1 MGVHLFT
8 YLTVCVLYIMRR
20 QVPYMLISSLIVI
33 LLLLNLSL
41 GKASGGNFYG
51 LFAVIMAVILLGR
64 NAGLIALGSIVL
76 IQLISGIGFTQ
87 GLWSTNTELDAY
99 NASLTAWITNIA
111 SLAFSGLIV
120 VILLKQRSVIVDV
133 IEQLQEKTLE
143 AESANQ

>member
-1 MGVHLFT
+1 METLRPICRH
-8 YLTVCVLYIMRR
+8 
-20 QVPYMLISSLIVI
+20 
-33 LLLLNLSL
+33 
-41 GKASGGNFYG
+41 YG
-51 LFAVIMAVILLGR
+51 RDLLGR

-99 NASLTAWITNIA
+99 NASLTAWLNIA
-111 SLAFSGLIV
+111 SLAFPGLIV

-133 IEQLQEKTLE
+133 IEQLREKTLE